1 MALATHSPETDLLI
15 PLPDEGERWDHHTIH
30 THYFGFC
37 VPEAALG
44 AFIYIRYQPTFPLCQ
59 GGVHIFRGTANL
71 AALDGAFLD
80 YEMTMPYPDGV
91 DGVFTT
97 TNGLR
102 ISFPE
107 PGRVAHISYC
117 SRDESTHFQLVQTA
131 VTPLLARGHVVP
143 GEEDHHN
150 DPGAKPGGT
159 EQIMHVTGQLTIR
172 GEVFA
177 VDCYAP
183 RDRSWRQ
190 VRVENQG
197 GGQPVPP
204 VCWSPMYFGDDLAFN
219 QVSFEAP
226 DTDPAWAGMYTL
238 PPDRP
243 LHYSS
248 WVASNGEVL
257 EVVRVHRKVVERHPI
272 AHVATRQEIEAEDE
286 AGRTYRF
293 EGTAI
298 AIAPVPAWPNFAF
311 WDTVYRWEDEQ
322 GRLSHGSCQE
332 GWTDIFQRE
341 MTARSARLR
350 TG

>member
-238 PPDRP
+238 PQIDHCTTRLGWPP
-243 LHYSS
+243 T
-248 WVASNGEVL
+248 
-257 EVVRVHRKVVERHPI
+257 ERCSKWF
-272 AHVATRQEIEAEDE
+272 
-286 AGRTYRF
+286 GC
-293 EGTAI
+293 TAKLL
-298 AIAPVPAWPNFAF
+298 N
-311 WDTVYRWEDEQ
+311 DTPSHMS
-322 GRLSHGSCQE
+322 RL
-332 GWTDIFQRE
+332 
-341 MTARSARLR
+341 AKRSRLR
-350 TG
+350 TRPAGPIASRGLRSRLRRSLPGPTSRSGTPSIDGKTSRAGSVTVRVRRAGPISSSGR